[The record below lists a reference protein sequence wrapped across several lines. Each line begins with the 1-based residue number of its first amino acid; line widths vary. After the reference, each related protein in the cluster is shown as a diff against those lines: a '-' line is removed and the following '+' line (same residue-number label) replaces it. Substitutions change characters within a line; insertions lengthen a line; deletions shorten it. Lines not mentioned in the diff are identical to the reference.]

1 MRGGAANR
9 AFAGRGER
17 ETAEVVG
24 LTHEG
29 EGIVRAAKTVFVAGA
44 LPGETVSFER
54 TRKHRQHDE
63 GRLLEV
69 LRPAAERV
77 QPRCAHFGV
86 CGGCALQH
94 LAPEAQLT
102 LKEKELR
109 DNLERVARVE
119 CRTWLPPLRGPVW
132 GYRRRARL
140 GAKYVPKKGKVVVGF
155 RERLAP
161 YVADVTQC
169 HVLAAPVGEL
179 VQPLAELLGA
189 LDIRQHVPQIEVA
202 VGDDATA
209 LVLRVLRAPSEQDL
223 GKLRVFAAS
232 HAVRIHLQSGGLDS
246 VAELTV
252 DERAAAP
259 DESAAALSGSAAP
272 GQSVAPGESA
282 PRSVPRV
289 RPLSYA
295 LTDFGLEL
303 EFAPTDFVQVN
314 GAINRALVARAVE
327 LLQPTARSRV
337 LDLYC
342 GLGNFTLALARSAG
356 QVVGVEGEAG
366 LVERARRNARRNG
379 LANVEFHVGD
389 LSKPT
394 ELPAGWLRGPYT
406 HVLLD
411 PPRVGATPDMLAA
424 IARPAGPDT
433 HHVPERVLY
442 VSCHPGSLARDLG
455 ILVHEHGFILESAG
469 VVDMFPHTAHV
480 ESMALLRRP

>member
-1 MRGGAANR
+1 MSGGGVSRAIAA
-9 AFAGRGER
+9 RGER

-24 LTHEG
+24 LTHDG
-29 EGIVRAAKTVFVAGA
+29 QGIVRTGKTVFVAGA

-54 TRKHRQHDE
+54 IRKHRQHDD

-77 QPRCAHFGV
+77 TPRCAHFGV

-94 LAPEAQLT
+94 LAPEAQVVM
-102 LKEKELR
+102 KEQELR
-109 DNLERVARVE
+109 DNLERVAHVQWG
-119 CRTWLPPLRGPVW
+119 TWLPALRGPVW

-169 HVLAAPVGEL
+169 EVLAEPVGAL
-179 VQPLAELLGA
+179 VQALSQVLGS

-202 VGDDATA
+202 IADNATA
-209 LVLRVLRAPSEQDL
+209 LVLRVLQTPTAQDRA
-223 GKLRVFAAS
+223 KLHDFAARQ
-232 HAVRIHLQSGGLDS
+232 ALRLYLQSGGLES
-246 VAELTV
+246 VAELAVGEAT
-252 DERAAAP
+252 AAP
-259 DESAAALSGSAAP
+259 LN
-272 GQSVAPGESA
+272 
-282 PRSVPRV
+282 
-289 RPLSYA
+289 YA
-295 LTDFGLEL
+295 LPAFDLTL
-303 EFAPTDFVQVN
+303 EFVPTDFVQVN
-314 GAINRALVARAVE
+314 GAVNQGLVARALE
-327 LLQPTARSRV
+327 LLRPSAQSRV

-342 GLGNFTLALARSAG
+342 GLGNFSLALARTAD

-366 LVERARRNARRNG
+366 LVARARHNARRNG
-379 LANVEFHVGD
+379 LANVEFHVAD
-389 LSKPT
+389 LSKPA
-394 ELPAGWLRGPYT
+394 ELAQGWLQGRYT

-411 PPRVGATPDMLAA
+411 PPRVGAAPEMLSA
-424 IARPAGPDT
+424 IAGLA
-433 HHVPERVLY
+433 PERVLY

-455 ILVHEHGFILESAG
+455 ILVHQHGFILESAG